1 MGQFDLN
8 FLDPCIDA
16 NFVSLTDPGQT
27 DPTPDAYTGNL
38 VEFTYNDFTITAPS
52 FCLSGIEAVSCN
64 NVSP

>member
-1 MGQFDLN
+1 MDMFDLN

-27 DPTPDAYTGNL
+27 NPTPDAYTGNL

-52 FCLSGIEAVSCN
+52 FC
-64 NVSP
+64 